1 MTALVQM
8 FGKPLGCGLGAADD
22 GMVVGRD
29 HHDPRRCIRWQGR
42 EYSNRPAGSGCRVH
56 RVALELYIL
65 YNTRMPTGDYRRAL
79 DAAVREYETALA
91 ERVTLERRLAQ
102 LQQTIGTLSRLCG
115 LVPTV
120 QWGLTDACRL
130 VLRSAGEP
138 VTAVQV
144 RDRLA
149 AIGFDLDRYANPLA
163 SIHVVLKRLAE
174 SGEARTRRANAE
186 RRVAYEG
193 LESGRLRDSLRPAP
207 ARRRRAGR

>member
-1 MTALVQM
+1 
-8 FGKPLGCGLGAADD
+8 
-22 GMVVGRD
+22 
-29 HHDPRRCIRWQGR
+29 
-42 EYSNRPAGSGCRVH
+42 
-56 RVALELYIL
+56 
-65 YNTRMPTGDYRRAL
+65 MPTGDYRRAL